1 MNKLFHSIVFKLPNL
16 NKLFYEF
23 EKKEAKIKSFERIII
38 SGLARSGTT
47 SLLRELVNNDISCS
61 LTYRNMPLI
70 LAPKM
75 QNLLNYFSKVNEN
88 YFERSHNDGIMI
100 NEYSS
105 EAFDEV
111 FFQVYEGNRYI
122 FKNHLNEYHSKYIND
137 YIEYINYF
145 LYLNN
150 KNIYICKNNNH
161 IVRLPQIIESKKF
174 KVFITFRK
182 PLTHV
187 SSLANQDLI
196 HKNLQIKD
204 NFILDY
210 MNYLGHF
217 EFGRNKKHFNF
228 YSSKLN
234 ILDYAG
240 NDFWLV
246 MWINYYDYLLTL
258 LKKYD
263 NINLIF
269 FEDWCTKDK
278 LLLNYIE
285 KITGISVNNKNI
297 YSVPNKETFP
307 VNDNLLIIAENI
319 FKELQI
325 KYKIQ
330 LF

>member
-1 MNKLFHSIVFKLPNL
+1 MNKLFHRIVFGFPNL

-23 EKKEAKIKSFERIII
+23 EKKEAKIQSFERIII

-47 SLLRELVNNDISCS
+47 SLLRELVNNDFACS

-70 LAPKM
+70 LAPKV
-75 QNLLNYFSKVNEN
+75 QNLLNYFSKSNEN
-88 YFERSHNDGIMI
+88 SFERSHGDGIMI
-100 NEYSS
+100 NGYSS

-111 FFQVYEGNRYI
+111 FFQVYEGNSYI
-122 FKNHLNEYHSKYIND
+122 FKNQLNEYHSKYVND
-137 YIEYINYF
+137 YIDYINYF
-145 LYLNN
+145 LNFNN

-161 IVRLPQIIESKKF
+161 IIRLPQIIESKKF
-174 KVFITFRK
+174 KIFITFRN

-187 SSLANQDLI
+187 YSLANQDLI
-196 HKNLQIKD
+196 HKNLQIKN

-210 MNYLGHF
+210 MNYLGHY
-217 EFGRNKKHFNF
+217 EFGRNIKYFNF
-228 YSSKLN
+228 YNSKLN
-234 ILDYAG
+234 ILDYVG

-263 NINLIF
+263 NINLVS

-285 KITGISVNNKNI
+285 KITGISLSNI
-297 YSVPNKETFP
+297 NVYSVPNKATFP
-307 VNDNLLIIAENI
+307 INDNLLIIAENI

-325 KYKIQ
+325 KYKSQ
-330 LF
+330 FL